1 MTTSMLQFDDAQS
14 RRVEAVYTTPD
25 VVEQRRTVLGLLGP
39 RAGERVLD
47 LGVGPGFLASEVAAL
62 VGPDGLV
69 AGVDVSESML
79 AIARTRVVD
88 GPAAPVQLR
97 IGSATDLPYEDQS
110 FDAVVSTQ
118 VLEYVNDIP
127 AALAEIRR
135 VLRPG
140 GRVLVLDTDWDS
152 IVWHCHDGARMERVL
167 TAWQEHLADP
177 YLPRTLG
184 RQLRDAGFTAAAPRV
199 IPLLNA
205 GYEQRTYSGGLI
217 PIVAAFVTGRAGL
230 TEVDVAAWVEDLQS
244 LGEDYFFSLNRYVFT
259 ANAGARRS
267 RETSPAAAAR
277 SAR

>member
-1 MTTSMLQFDDAQS
+1 MTTTMLQFDDAQS

-25 VVEQRRTVLGLLGP
+25 VVEQRRTVLDLLAP
-39 RAGERVLD
+39 RPGERVLD
-47 LGVGPGFLASEVAAL
+47 LGVGPGFLASEVAAR

-79 AIARTRVVD
+79 AIARTRVVA

-110 FDAVVSTQ
+110 FDAVVTTQ
-118 VLEYVNDIP
+118 VLEYVSDIP

-135 VLRPG
+135 MLRPG

-152 IVWHCHDGARMERVL
+152 IVWHCRDYPRMERVL
-167 TAWQEHLADP
+167 AAWQEHLADP
-177 YLPRTLG
+177 YLPRSLG
-184 RQLRDAGFTAAAPRV
+184 RRLRAAGFTVEAPRV

-205 GYEQRTYSGGLI
+205 GYEERTYSGGLI

-230 TEVDVAAWVEDLQS
+230 TEADVAAWVEDLQS
-244 LGEDYFFSLNRYVFT
+244 LGEDYFFSLNRYVFV
-259 ANAGARRS
+259 AYKS
-267 RETSPAAAAR
+267 
-277 SAR
+277 